1 MPGTRASSFSA
12 WAAASASCWKQ
23 VIQPLPSTLSTKY
36 SNVCAGFHEHLIA
49 ISCGG
54 FRAQDVREAGVT
66 AAQMRALGCS
76 ATALRAAGFSTEGM
90 MIAGYNAKELLAAG
104 CRYSCRDGFA
114 FVFDCTCLLSAA

>member
-1 MPGTRASSFSA
+1 M
-12 WAAASASCWKQ
+12 
-23 VIQPLPSTLSTKY
+23 
-36 SNVCAGFHEHLIA
+36 CAGFHEHLIA

-104 CRYSCRDGFA
+104 CRYSCRGGFA
-114 FVFDCTCLLSAA
+114 FVFDCTCLPSAA